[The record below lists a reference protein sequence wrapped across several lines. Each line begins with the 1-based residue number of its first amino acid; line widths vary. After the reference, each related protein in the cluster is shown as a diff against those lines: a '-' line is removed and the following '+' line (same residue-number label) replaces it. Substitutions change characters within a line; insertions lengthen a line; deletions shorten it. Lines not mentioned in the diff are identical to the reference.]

1 MFNLIVRKGLVV
13 DGAGNPWFLAGVGVK
28 DEKILKMGNLKYGD
42 TERAINA

>member
-1 MFNLIVRKGLVV
+1 MFNVIIRKGRVV

-28 DEKILKMGNLKYGD
+28 DGKILKMGNLKYGD